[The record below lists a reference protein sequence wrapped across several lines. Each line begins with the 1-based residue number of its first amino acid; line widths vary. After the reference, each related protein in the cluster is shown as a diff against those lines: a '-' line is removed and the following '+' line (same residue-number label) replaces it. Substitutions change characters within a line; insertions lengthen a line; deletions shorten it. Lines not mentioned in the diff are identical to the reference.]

1 MYIAKLPTLSQ
12 QQFYPNVW
20 YQGLV
25 VNSNLAVL
33 YSDTNN
39 ISIENSEIMATSK
52 NFSLYY
58 FFSK

>member
-1 MYIAKLPTLSQ
+1 MFVTMS
-12 QQFYPNVW
+12 
-20 YQGLV
+20 LV

-52 NFSLYY
+52 NFSLYIFQNK
-58 FFSK
+58 FFFLLLWSPIDVCLVK

>member
-1 MYIAKLPTLSQ
+1 M
-12 QQFYPNVW
+12 
-20 YQGLV
+20 
-25 VNSNLAVL
+25 NSNLAVL